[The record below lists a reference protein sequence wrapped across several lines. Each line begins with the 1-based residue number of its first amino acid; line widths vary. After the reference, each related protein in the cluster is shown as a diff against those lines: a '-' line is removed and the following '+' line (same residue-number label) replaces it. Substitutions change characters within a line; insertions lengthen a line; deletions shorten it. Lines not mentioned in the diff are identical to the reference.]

1 MQTHLDYLKHVTR
14 FVISVALIPVV
25 GNLMFRKYVVQRNTS
40 FKNLRVGATTYFE
53 SINVRVLETIP

>member
-1 MQTHLDYLKHVTR
+1 MQTHLDFLKHVTR
-14 FVISVALIPVV
+14 FVISVALILVV
-25 GNLMFRKYVVQRNTS
+25 GKVMFQKHIAHRNTS